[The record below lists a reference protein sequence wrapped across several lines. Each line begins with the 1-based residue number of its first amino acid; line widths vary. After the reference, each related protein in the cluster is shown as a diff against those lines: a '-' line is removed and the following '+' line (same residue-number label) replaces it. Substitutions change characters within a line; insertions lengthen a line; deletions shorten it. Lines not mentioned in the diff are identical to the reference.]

1 MIDLKT
7 SCTKEQLE
15 LTQKEFPNI
24 PLHMIKTIYDFHT
37 INPTYL
43 QDNPD
48 IFSKSFTPKQFTETI
63 EDAVNVHKPEDLPEA
78 PPVEGVNMMPISSL
92 TEEQYNEQIEQ
103 MKKEELKAD
112 LEAENKNAVSS
123 I

>member
-15 LTQKEFPNI
+15 LTHKEFPNL
-24 PLHMIKTIYDFHT
+24 PLHMIKMMYDFHK

-43 QDNPD
+43 QDNPEK
-48 IFSKSFTPKQFTETI
+48 FSEAFTPKIFTDTI
-63 EDAVNVHKPEDLPEA
+63 TDAVGIHNPEDVVEA
-78 PPVEGVNMMPISSL
+78 PPVEGVNMTPITSL
-92 TEEQYNEQIEQ
+92 SEEQYNEQIEQ
-103 MKKEELKAD
+103 MKKDELKND
-112 LEAENKNAVSS
+112 LEAEKIKNADS

>member
-24 PLHMIKTIYDFHT
+24 PLHMIKTMYDFHK

-43 QDNPD
+43 QDNPK
-48 IFSKSFTPKQFTETI
+48 IFNESFTPKSFTETI
-63 EDAVNVHKPEDLPEA
+63 TDAVSIHKPEDVVEA
-78 PPVEGVNMMPISSL
+78 PPVKGVNMTPISSL
-92 TEEQYNEQIEQ
+92 SEEQYNIQLEQ
-103 MKKEELKAD
+103 MKKDELKND
-112 LEAENKNAVSS
+112 LEAEKNKNADS

>member
-1 MIDLKT
+1 MTDLKT

-15 LTQKEFPNI
+15 LTQMEFPNI
-24 PLHMIKTIYDFHT
+24 PLHMIKTIYDFHK

-48 IFSKSFTPKQFTETI
+48 IFNKSFSPEGFTETLT
-63 EDAVNVHKPEDLPEA
+63 DAVNIHKPEDLPEA
-78 PPVEGVNMMPISSL
+78 TPVEGVNMMPISSL
-92 TEEQYNEQIEQ
+92 TEEQYNEQLEA

-112 LEAENKNAVSS
+112 LEAENKNAGSS